1 MPAFVHVNLRVIDA
15 AKQAALAPRFKAALE
30 EAGGRI
36 VHFGPVAQVLE
47 GAMDGD
53 NAPLPLAGIFEFP
66 TLAAALEFYNSER
79 YAPIK
84 AERQQA
90 QQARMFVVDAG

>member
-15 AKQAALAPRFKAALE
+15 AKQAALLPRFQAALE

-36 VHFGPVAQVLE
+36 LHFGPVAKVLE
-47 GAMDGD
+47 GDET
-53 NAPLPLAGIFEFP
+53 PLPMAGIFEFP
-66 TLAAALEFYNSER
+66 TLAEAIAFYESER

-84 AERQQA
+84 AARKEA
-90 QQARMFVVDAG
+90 QEARMFIVDTS

>member
-1 MPAFVHVNLRVIDA
+1 MPAYVHINLRVIDP
-15 AKQAALAPRFKAALE
+15 AKQAALAPRFQAALQ

-36 VHFGPVAQVLE
+36 LHFGPVAQVLE
-47 GAMDGD
+47 GDE
-53 NAPLPLAGIFEFP
+53 APLPLAGVFEFP
-66 TLAAALEFYNSER
+66 TLDQALAFYHSER

-90 QQARMFVVDAG
+90 QQARMFVVEAG

>member
-1 MPAFVHVNLRVIDA
+1 MPAYVHINMRVIDPA
-15 AKQAALAPRFKAALE
+15 RQAALLPRFQAALY

-36 VHFGPVAQVLE
+36 LHFGPVTKVLE
-47 GAMDGD
+47 GDQ
-53 NAPLPLAGIFEFP
+53 APLPLAGVFEFP
-66 TLAAALEFYNSER
+66 SLAAALAFYDSEA

-90 QQARMFVVDAG
+90 QQARMFVVDAS